1 MASQQDLFV
10 CLFVCL
16 FGGGEVV
23 TSLAVS
29 IKERK
34 TCVYIAGVIITFVA
48 GAPASNSHTHT
59 HTVSLIPPGRIN
71 ASGIE

>member
-1 MASQQDLFV
+1 M
-10 CLFVCL
+10 
-16 FGGGEVV
+16 V

-29 IKERK
+29 FKERK
-34 TCVYIAGVIITFVA
+34 TCVYIAGVIITFIA

-59 HTVSLIPPGRIN
+59 HTHTVSLIPPRRIN